1 MMFAKKVRTDDHE
14 NLGDLFKKAEQFRNQ
29 ARDQIIKAQ
38 ERQKKYYD
46 QKQKDQQIKIG
57 DQVLVWR
64 SMIETNFAAKLE
76 PKWEGPYLVHNIRG
90 TSIYLRSM
98 DGRTLRTPVYINCL
112 KIYLSPHHKSES

>member
-1 MMFAKKVRTDDHE
+1 MMFAKKTRTADHE
-14 NLGDLFKKAEQFRNQ
+14 NLRKLLEKGDQLRKDAER
-29 ARDQIIKAQ
+29 QIIKAQ

-46 QKQKDQQIKIG
+46 QKQKDQKIKIG

-90 TSIYLRSM
+90 TSIYIRSM
-98 DGRTLRTPVYINCL
+98 DGRILRTPVHINCL
-112 KIYLSPHHKSES
+112 KIYLYKP